1 MPPVGRWVNLAG
13 RGFNCVASA
22 AVILMMMLTCA
33 DVVLRLFRQPIPGTY
48 EIVGFLG
55 TVVASFSLAYTSIE
69 KGHIAVE
76 ILVDGLPERAQAF
89 FEALSAL
96 IGTSLF
102 GLLTWQSSL
111 YAADLKLS
119 GEVSLTLEIPTYLFV
134 YGVAAGCGMLTLV
147 LFVELGGALRKATRR

>member
-1 MPPVGRWVNLAG
+1 MPHVGRWVSLAG
-13 RGFNCVASA
+13 RGFNNIASS
-22 AVILMMMLTCA
+22 AVILMMMLTCT

-48 EIVGFLG
+48 EVIGFLG

-76 ILVDGLPERAQAF
+76 ILVDRLPERAQAF

-96 IGTSLF
+96 IGASLF

-111 YAADLKLS
+111 YATDLKLS

-147 LFVELGGALRKATRR
+147 LLVELGGSLRKAARR